1 MGGALC
7 PVLLG
12 RDDELHVLV
21 GALADAQAGRGA
33 LVFLT
38 GEPGIGKS
46 RLASEL
52 ASRAVRLGAVAVT
65 GRAVPAES
73 ATPYRP
79 LTEALLQLTRDR
91 PVPGDAELAPWLP
104 ALGAIMPGLGG
115 AGPGG
120 AQPTGGPVAGG
131 EAVIRL
137 IRRLPLPGGLLITLE
152 DLHWADPDTLA
163 VLEYLG
169 DNLGGER
176 VLGIATC
183 RGEPPSAAS
192 GLAGRLAGRRAAAQL
207 PLGRLDDEQ
216 VAAMVRAYV
225 PDAADE
231 LVMRAQRTADGV
243 PFLVEEVVASPG
255 VPESLADTVR
265 ARLAGFAADE
275 LLVIEAAA
283 VLGRRFDWRLLALVA
298 GIPPD
303 AVPRA
308 LERGVASQLL
318 IVDGAEFRFR
328 HALTREAVLIRLLP
342 PRRRS
347 LAAAALAAVEAAHP
361 RLDGAWRDTAADLA
375 VQAGDTGRAGTLLAA
390 AGRAALDRGALA
402 TAACSLRRAAGMLA
416 DPAARADVQGLLLG
430 CLALAGR
437 ADEAKEVGEGLIAG
451 SADPDAA
458 GPRPADV
465 HLKLAHA
472 AIGATRWPTAGA
484 HVAAARRLLA
494 ADPQPG
500 RDAHMA
506 VLAAELA
513 LARGEHGE
521 AARLAQAALD
531 SATASPEVRCQ
542 ALEVIGR
549 VARLGDLPAA
559 SGAFERALAIADAE
573 RLPVWRLRALHE
585 LGTIELFDSAG
596 TERLSRARR
605 TAAELGAFSTVAVLD
620 LQLAAAYDFRLEF
633 DRSTRHAR
641 LAAAAAERLG
651 IGAVLAKALLFLAE
665 AHAMRQ
671 DLAEMERC
679 LGLAR
684 AAAPGDPFIEAF
696 GWGACRAMAA
706 LFRGDLAEAIRAF
719 ARSMPMLRSLPHVE
733 PAMFRAIWP
742 LALAAAG
749 DARAGGALAQA
760 RRSTVTVARFNR
772 GALGYA
778 EAITTGRRGN
788 LDGAAALARLADA
801 EMAGSFGHLCRLLA
815 ADAARQ
821 DGWGDPAGW
830 LEAAHADFA
839 AKGLTGLAGWC
850 RALRDAPV
858 PDRLSRFGITA
869 READVLLLVAEGM
882 ANKAIAARLHLSPRT
897 VEKHVESLLRKTGA
911 TSRTRLAVVAGPAAS
926 LRAHRPGS
934 PAT

>member
-216 VAAMVRAYV
+216 VAAMVRACV

-243 PFLVEEVVASPG
+243 PFLVEEVLASPG

-328 HALTREAVLIRLLP
+328 HA
-342 PRRRS
+342 

-465 HLKLAHA
+465 HLKL
-472 AIGATRWPTAGA
+472 
-484 HVAAARRLLA
+484 
-494 ADPQPG
+494 
-500 RDAHMA
+500 
-506 VLAAELA
+506 
-513 LARGEHGE
+513 
-521 AARLAQAALD
+521 
-531 SATASPEVRCQ
+531 
-542 ALEVIGR
+542 
-549 VARLGDLPAA
+549 
-559 SGAFERALAIADAE
+559 
-573 RLPVWRLRALHE
+573 
-585 LGTIELFDSAG
+585 
-596 TERLSRARR
+596 
-605 TAAELGAFSTVAVLD
+605 
-620 LQLAAAYDFRLEF
+620 
-633 DRSTRHAR
+633 
-641 LAAAAAERLG
+641 
-651 IGAVLAKALLFLAE
+651 
-665 AHAMRQ
+665 
-671 DLAEMERC
+671 
-679 LGLAR
+679 
-684 AAAPGDPFIEAF
+684 
-696 GWGACRAMAA
+696 
-706 LFRGDLAEAIRAF
+706 
-719 ARSMPMLRSLPHVE
+719 
-733 PAMFRAIWP
+733 
-742 LALAAAG
+742 
-749 DARAGGALAQA
+749 
-760 RRSTVTVARFNR
+760 
-772 GALGYA
+772 
-778 EAITTGRRGN
+778 
-788 LDGAAALARLADA
+788 
-801 EMAGSFGHLCRLLA
+801 
-815 ADAARQ
+815 
-821 DGWGDPAGW
+821 
-830 LEAAHADFA
+830 
-839 AKGLTGLAGWC
+839 
-850 RALRDAPV
+850 
-858 PDRLSRFGITA
+858 
-869 READVLLLVAEGM
+869 
-882 ANKAIAARLHLSPRT
+882 
-897 VEKHVESLLRKTGA
+897 
-911 TSRTRLAVVAGPAAS
+911 
-926 LRAHRPGS
+926 
-934 PAT
+934 